1 MLFQLFPPGATRKVI
16 RMRPAD
22 FFQLFT
28 DPGGFCLT
36 SFVLLGI
43 MCVIGMLFGGKKSDS

>member
-1 MLFQLFPPGATRKVI
+1 
-16 RMRPAD
+16 MRPAD